1 MPFLFYT
8 LKTVYNKTM
17 RIKIFYDKTFHK
29 KLTNLSESPRKED
42 KVMYAEIVRTIEL
55 LEHFGNNLEEP
66 YSKTFN
72 DYKYEGCVLKEL
84 RIVTVVQYRIFY
96 FIYKGKVGILLYS
109 AVKKSQ
115 KLSPN
120 MIDLAYK
127 KMKRYINL
135 IKKGE
140 IDI

>member
-1 MPFLFYT
+1 
-8 LKTVYNKTM
+8 M
-17 RIKIFYDKTFHK
+17 RAMIKIFYDKTVHK
-29 KLTNLSESPRKED
+29 ELTNLSESPRKED

-55 LEHFGNNLEEP
+55 LKHFGNNLEEP

-84 RIVTVVQYRIFY
+84 RIVTIVQYRIFY
-96 FIYKGKVGILLYS
+96 FIYKGKAGILLYP

-115 KLSPN
+115 KLSSN